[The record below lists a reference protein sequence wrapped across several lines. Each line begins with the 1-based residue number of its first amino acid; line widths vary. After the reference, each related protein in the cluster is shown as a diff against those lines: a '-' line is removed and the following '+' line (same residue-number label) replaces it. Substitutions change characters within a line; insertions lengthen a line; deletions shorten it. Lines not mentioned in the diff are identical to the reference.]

1 LAEIEPVPL
10 DDPYK
15 VLGVDKTASAEDI
28 RKAYRRLA
36 KKHHPDLNPGDK
48 AAEERFKT
56 ISAAYD
62 LLSDAEKR
70 ARFDRG
76 EIDAEG
82 QERPR
87 GPTWQDF
94 AEAGG
99 DRYRAQEGFGSAE
112 DLEEMLSGIFSR
124 RGAQGGAR
132 EFRARGGDVSYTM
145 RVGFREAAEGAR
157 KTVTMPDRKTLEVGI
172 PAGLH
177 DGQMLRLKGQGMP
190 GYGGGPPGD
199 AYIEVHVEP
208 DAVFERKDND
218 VHVELPVGLDEALLG
233 AKVEV
238 PTLTGPVML
247 TVPKGSNTGTVLRLK
262 GKGIIDAKSR
272 QRGDQYVRLKVVLPE
287 PESELEGFLKEWAG
301 RHRYD
306 PRANWRGR

>member
-1 LAEIEPVPL
+1 MPL

-15 VLGVDKTASAEDI
+15 VLGVDKTATAEDI

-48 AAEERFKT
+48 SAEEQFKKV
-56 ISAAYD
+56 SAAYD

-82 QERPR
+82 NERAR

-99 DRYRAQEGFGSAE
+99 DRYRAQEGFGSAA
-112 DLEEMLSGIFSR
+112 DLEEMLSEIFAR
-124 RGAQGGAR
+124 QGGGRAGAGAGRR

-145 RVGFREAAEGAR
+145 RVGFRDAAEGAK
-157 KTVTMPDRKTLEVGI
+157 KTVTMPDGRTLEVKI
-172 PAGLH
+172 PPGLH

-190 GYGGGPPGD
+190 GYGGGPAGD

-208 DAVFERKDND
+208 DAIFERKDND
-218 VHVELPVGLDEALLG
+218 VHLELPVGLDEALLG
-233 AKVEV
+233 GKVEV

-262 GKGIIDAKSR
+262 GKGILDPKSG
-272 QRGDQYVRLKVVLPE
+272 QRGDQYVRLKAVLPRPDE
-287 PESELEGFLKEWAG
+287 ELEAFLKGWSA

-306 PRANWRGR
+306 PRANWGGR